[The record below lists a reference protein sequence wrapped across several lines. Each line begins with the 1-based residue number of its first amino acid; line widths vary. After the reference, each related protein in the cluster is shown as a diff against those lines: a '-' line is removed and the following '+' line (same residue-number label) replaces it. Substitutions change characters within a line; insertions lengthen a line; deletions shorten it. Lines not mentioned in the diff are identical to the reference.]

1 MKQPL
6 PLHKLAPAKKKKK
19 KKKKKAKGIIPKIVI
34 KNHILY
40 FLNL

>member
-19 KKKKKAKGIIPKIVI
+19 KKKKKEKGIIPKIFI
-34 KNHILY
+34 RNHIEY
-40 FLNL
+40 FVHL